1 MELETKTRSSIIRP
15 LYITEVERKFQ
26 SKERESS
33 GLYNAG
39 DIGKCARAA
48 YYNRCAK
55 LKLIPTIPP
64 PLPVQWKFSQGL
76 IVERIFIDGLKAK
89 YPDGKEQVRW
99 TNEQFQMAGV
109 MDWYDSAVMIAE
121 CKGMMGA
128 AWSKQKAD
136 VAKGKV
142 PFKPHFIAQLA
153 SYKWL
158 SGLDAP
164 EARLFCTAYEVFPL
178 IDEYILED
186 DAVYQLFDNGS
197 SRWYKN
203 PWSKLELIGEAIR
216 RVEWWEAKQLPPIEL
231 AEDAKWECKYCNHSA
246 ICAGNI
252 NPLIS

>member
-1 MELETKTRSSIIRP
+1 METRSSIIRP
-15 LYITEVERKFQ
+15 LYIAEVERKFANRD
-26 SKERESS
+26 EARVSS
-33 GLYNAG
+33 GLYSASG
-39 DIGKCARAA
+39 IGLCARAA
-48 YYNRCAK
+48 YYDRAVKHN
-55 LKLIPTIPP
+55 LIPNIPP
-64 PLPVQWKFSQGL
+64 PLPTQWKFSQGL
-76 IVERIFIDGLKAK
+76 IVEKIMVDGLLVK
-89 YPDGKEQVRW
+89 YPEGKPQVRW
-99 TNEQFQMAGV
+99 TSEAYQMAGV
-109 MDWYDSAVMIAE
+109 IDWYDPAVMMAE
-121 CKGMMGA
+121 CKGMMGR
-128 AWSKQKAD
+128 AWDKQKGD

-203 PWSKLELIGEAIR
+203 PWSREAIIREATR

-231 AEDAKWECKYCNHSA
+231 AEDAKWECRYCVHA
-246 ICAGNI
+246 PMCANNI